1 MEVRREAP
9 KEAPKEEVEEGV
21 REQRVVVRREAMVG
35 WEERLGAAIRED
47 RDEKSCQAM
56 EKVAQVKMNIERN
69 LLFDDIL
76 TKRNGSKS
84 VFARLGKR
92 SEMTE
97 GSKRKE
103 KRPVKLE
110 TEEGKRAE
118 EVVGGRGKGKK
129 KDRTGKGCKAR
140 MQARRREAR
149 KSGKRGGKK
158 AKRNRRDST

>member
-1 MEVRREAP
+1 MREAP
-9 KEAPKEEVEEGV
+9 QEAPKEEVEEGV

-47 RDEKSCQAM
+47 RDEKSCQAI

-92 SEMTE
+92 SEVTE

-103 KRPVKLE
+103 KRPMKLE

-118 EVVGGRGKGKK
+118 EVVGGRGKGKGKK

-158 AKRNRRDST
+158 AKKNRRDST